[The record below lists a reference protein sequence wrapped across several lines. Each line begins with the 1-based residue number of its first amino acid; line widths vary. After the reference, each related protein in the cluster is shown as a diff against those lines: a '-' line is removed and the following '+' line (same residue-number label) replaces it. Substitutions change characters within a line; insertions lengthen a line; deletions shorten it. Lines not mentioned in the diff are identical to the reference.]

1 MAISR
6 ASNSSIQGGLPKYND
21 IWDGFTATSAYDSL
35 GTVVLSS
42 ATSTVTFSNIP
53 STYTHL
59 QIRWSAKLT
68 ENSVTYLY
76 LRFNSDSATNYS
88 YHTIYGDGSA
98 AALDSNA
105 PTSYAVAGIAGGTA
119 NIFAAN
125 VLDILDYSN
134 TNKFKTARV
143 INGVDVNGAGGY
155 VEFTSS
161 NWRSSSAVTSIQ
173 IITQNPTT
181 LAASS
186 SFALYGIK

>member
-1 MAISR
+1 
-6 ASNSSIQGGLPKYND
+6 
-21 IWDGFTATSAYDSL
+21 
-35 GTVVLSS
+35 
-42 ATSTVTFSNIP
+42 
-53 STYTHL
+53 
-59 QIRWSAKLT
+59 
-68 ENSVTYLY
+68 
-76 LRFNSDSATNYS
+76 
-88 YHTIYGDGSA
+88 
-98 AALDSNA
+98 LDSNA